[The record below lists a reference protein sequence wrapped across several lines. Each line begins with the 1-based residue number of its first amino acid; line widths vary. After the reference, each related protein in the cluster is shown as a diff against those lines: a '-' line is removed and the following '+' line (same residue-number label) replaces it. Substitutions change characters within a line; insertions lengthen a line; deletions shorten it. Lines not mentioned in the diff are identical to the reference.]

1 MQDWKYSHMR
11 IFVMHSDRF
20 GNVQELRFETA
31 ESCDMGCATLLDGRF
46 DDAPESRFQGSKFR
60 IWAAKSSISYYS

>member
-1 MQDWKYSHMR
+1 MQDWKYTHMS
-11 IFVMHSDRF
+11 IDVILSDRF
-20 GNVQELRFETA
+20 DNVPELRFETA

-46 DDAPESRFQGSKFR
+46 DNAPESRFQSSKFR